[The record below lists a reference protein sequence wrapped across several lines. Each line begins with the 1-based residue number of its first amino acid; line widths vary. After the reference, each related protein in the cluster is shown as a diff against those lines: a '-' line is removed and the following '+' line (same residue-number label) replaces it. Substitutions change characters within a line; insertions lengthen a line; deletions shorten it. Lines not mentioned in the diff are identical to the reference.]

1 MKVDMKNPGFNAVRE
16 PADPTMV
23 LSRSGG
29 TQGAE
34 GVTVK
39 KTIVVVT
46 ILGLVF
52 FGVGTVLSPGE
63 ARAEKLIFSLDW
75 VTQPPHAY
83 YYSALDRGLYQKAG
97 LDIVIQRGFGSAD
110 TMKRIATKASEFGF
124 ADAGG
129 LVVAR
134 SKGAIAKEVAMIYS
148 KAMYAI
154 QSLSDKPILTPKD
167 LAGSRIGTNQGTSQY
182 VLFPALASANNLD
195 MKKIKW
201 NFMTPSAIIPSLIA
215 GKIDGGFSYAV
226 MEPSIRAKAKSI
238 NKKMYSLLYA
248 DWGVDIYSNGLVV
261 RDELIANNPKRVRA
275 FVEATMKGVAW
286 TVEHPAEAAAILTRY
301 KPALD
306 LKQTLAGLKLGI
318 KHLMSEEAKKH
329 GIGYMTEE
337 KMRRTRDIVTKHMK
351 LKTVIPVKDLYTNE
365 FLPKLFPKEKKD

>member
-1 MKVDMKNPGFNAVRE
+1 MRFN
-16 PADPTMV
+16 
-23 LSRSGG
+23 LSATSR
-29 TQGAE
+29 
-34 GVTVK
+34 
-39 KTIVVVT
+39 
-46 ILGLVF
+46 
-52 FGVGTVLSPGE
+52 
-63 ARAEKLIFSLDW
+63 FS
-75 VTQPPHAY
+75 H
-83 YYSALDRGLYQKAG
+83 
-97 LDIVIQRGFGSAD
+97 
-110 TMKRIATKASEFGF
+110 
-124 ADAGG
+124 
-129 LVVAR
+129 
-134 SKGAIAKEVAMIYS
+134 
-148 KAMYAI
+148 
-154 QSLSDKPILTPKD
+154 PKD